1 MKNIHV
7 IAPAWSAKEKHRAG
21 FSIGESNMKKIGY
34 SVSYGENIFNTSFM
48 EISGSIQNR
57 LTDWNNAWSGDNDY
71 ILTFTGGTNS
81 NQLLNDIDWNSIRES
96 KKVLIGYSDITV
108 LANALYSK
116 TKKVS
121 FLGVNFSYLCRESV
135 MPYTLKNF
143 QQALNQKE
151 YTVVPSDQVIMSMWE
166 NPANI
171 TQSEGWW
178 NLQEGNMTGKVIG
191 GNLPSFRLL
200 YGTEYMPDLSKSI
213 VFVEWDNFTT
223 GDLEEFDR
231 ELEALTM
238 QKGFNTV
245 QGIVIGR
252 FQEGSKVSKENLI
265 EIIQNKKQLKGIPIL
280 ANVDF
285 GHTAPMFVFPV
296 GGTAYVDTE
305 NSKITFSYE
314 V

>member
-1 MKNIHV
+1 MKKIHV

-21 FSIGESNMKKIGY
+21 FSIGESNLKKIGY
-34 SVSYGENIFNTSFM
+34 STSYGENLFDISFM
-48 EISGSIQNR
+48 EKSGSIENR
-57 LTDWNNAWSGDNDY
+57 LTDWNNAWSGDSDY

-81 NQLLNDIDWNSIRES
+81 NQILDAIDWNALKDSQKI
-96 KKVLIGYSDITV
+96 LIGYSDITV
-108 LANALYSK
+108 LANALYNK
-116 TKKVS
+116 TKKIS

-135 MPYTLKNF
+135 MLYTLKNF

-151 YTVVPSDQVIMSMWE
+151 YIVMPSDQVIMNMWE

-171 TQSEGWW
+171 TQSNGWW

-200 YGTEYMPDLSKSI
+200 YGTEYMPDLSNSI
-213 VFVEWDNFTT
+213 VFIEWDNFTT

-238 QKGFNTV
+238 QRGFNTV

-252 FQEGSKVSKENLI
+252 FQDGSKVLRENLI
-265 EIIQNKKQLKGIPIL
+265 EIIHNKKQLQGIPIL

-285 GHTAPMFVFPV
+285 GHTAPMFIFPI
-296 GGTAYVDTE
+296 GGNAEVDMTR
-305 NSKITFSYE
+305 KQIKFSR
-314 V
+314 